1 LNGSHPL
8 LVCNDDTS
16 FEGGSV
22 HTVGETCVF
31 TVASKE
37 SGLEVNIDS
46 TEYVV
51 MSQEQNGVQN
61 SELRYQLY
69 LLNMWQNLKYS
80 EPHQRIKIYC
90 IKLREY

>member
-1 LNGSHPL
+1 MG
-8 LVCNDDTS
+8 
-16 FEGGSV
+16 
-22 HTVGETCVF
+22 HTRFWSIMTILILRVAVYILYRDTCVF
-31 TVASKE
+31 TVASKK

-80 EPHQRIKIYC
+80 GTTSTNQNLLH
-90 IKLREY
+90 